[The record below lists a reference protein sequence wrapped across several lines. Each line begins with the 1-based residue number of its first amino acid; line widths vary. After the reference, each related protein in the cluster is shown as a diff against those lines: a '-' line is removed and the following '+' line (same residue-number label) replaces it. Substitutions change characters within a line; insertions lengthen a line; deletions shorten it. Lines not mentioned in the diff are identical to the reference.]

1 MIVIFISDL
10 NTLYNIEYREVRNML
25 LSKTIS
31 IEAIEAVKIEE
42 AIKDGEAD
50 NISDFIQKAVQYYL
64 KQLK

>member
-1 MIVIFISDL
+1 
-10 NTLYNIEYREVRNML
+10 ML